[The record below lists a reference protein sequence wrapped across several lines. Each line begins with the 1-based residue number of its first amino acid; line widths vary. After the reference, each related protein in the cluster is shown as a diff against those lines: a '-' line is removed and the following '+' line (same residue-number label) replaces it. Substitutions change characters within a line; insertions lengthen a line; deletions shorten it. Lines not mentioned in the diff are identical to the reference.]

1 MRTRKRDAGCIPL
14 TPITLSFSAPIS
26 AEQAKQIALV
36 SPDGARQ
43 FAVLTDPG
51 ETSSL
56 SFNGPFKESSQYKI
70 ELPPGLVDGSGRELA
85 NASRFPMTVE
95 TGEFPPLAKFS
106 ARFGIIESVDPVLPV
121 TVRNLEAE
129 IAGNQLKLGESAAGS
144 SSSSVADLLARIEAT
159 LWRVPQPKA
168 GDVLS
173 WLNRVAEA
181 KRAESVFGSGDASAA
196 QQFTMPKPNGPNAFE
211 VMGIPLKHPGLYI
224 VELKSTRLG
233 TVLLGAP
240 KPMYVPTAALV
251 TDLAVHFKQ
260 GQANSLVWVTA
271 LETGNPVSGADVA
284 VADCHGTEL
293 WTGRTDARGLAL
305 VPASAAFANL
315 PQCDSMQT
323 GQESDYYS
331 HQVEALSGLNR
342 GVLVTASLGEDFS
355 FVHSSWQQGIE
366 SWRFHLPTDYQ
377 PSPYIADTVF
387 DRTLLRAG
395 ETVHMKH
402 FIRARTVDGLSL
414 VGENDRQDTMSIR
427 FSGGDQHYDFDLKWN
442 DSGSAENDWQI
453 PQAAKLGTY
462 NVTMS
467 RRKTAAPSPTPGAD
481 TGDQSTQELTTGEFR
496 VEEFRIPLM
505 KAAIRIP
512 VQPLV
517 AVTDIPIDLSAEY
530 LSGGAAKGLPV
541 TLRSQINKNASPQFP
556 DFDDYVFANG
566 NVTAGIVHSEGFSEG
581 TAAEQNPGVPQRKD
595 LTLDGA
601 GGA

>member
-1 MRTRKRDAGCIPL
+1 MTLIWGKGIKSTTGIATDQDQTISYKTRKPFEAKVQCERESAKAGCIPL

-36 SPDGARQ
+36 APGGARQ
-43 FAVLTDPG
+43 FAVLSDPG

-56 SFNGPFKESSQYKI
+56 AFNGPFKESSQYKI
-70 ELPPGLVDGSGRELA
+70 EIPPKLIDGSGRELA

-106 ARFGIIESVDPVLPV
+106 ARFGIIEKIDPVLPV
-121 TVRNLEAE
+121 TVRNLEAQ
-129 IAGNQLKLGESAAGS
+129 IAGAKLKLGGDAESS
-144 SSSSVADLLARIEAT
+144 LLTRIEAT

-168 GDVLS
+168 GEVLS

-181 KRAESVFGSGDASAA
+181 KRTDSVFGGENADGA
-196 QQFTMPKPNGPNAFE
+196 QQFAMPKPNGPNAFE
-211 VMGIPLKHPGLYI
+211 VMGIPLKRPGLYI

-271 LETGNPVSGADVA
+271 LESGRPVGGAEVS
-284 VADCHGTEL
+284 VADCHGSEL
-293 WTGRTDARGLAL
+293 WTGRTDARGLAM
-305 VPASAAFANL
+305 VPTSAAFANL
-315 PQCDSMQT
+315 PQCDSSQADH
-323 GQESDYYS
+323 ESDYFS
-331 HQVEALSGLNR
+331 NQVEALNGLNR
-342 GVLVTASLGEDFS
+342 GLLVTARAGEDFS

-366 SWRFHLPTDYQ
+366 AWRFHLPTEYQ

-402 FIRARTVDGLSL
+402 FIRAKTLQGLSL
-414 VGENDRQDTMSIR
+414 AEEKDLPDTLSIR
-427 FSGGDQHYDFDLKWN
+427 FAAGDQHYDFDLKWN
-442 DSGSAENDWQI
+442 NSGSAENDWQI

-467 RRKTAAPSPTPGAD
+467 RRKPVAPSPTPSADSGAM
-481 TGDQSTQELTTGEFR
+481 GDQSTTGTHHR
-496 VEEFRIPLM
+496 
-505 KAAIRIP
+505 
-512 VQPLV
+512 
-517 AVTDIPIDLSAEY
+517 
-530 LSGGAAKGLPV
+530 
-541 TLRSQINKNASPQFP
+541 
-556 DFDDYVFANG
+556 
-566 NVTAGIVHSEGFSEG
+566 
-581 TAAEQNPGVPQRKD
+581 
-595 LTLDGA
+595 
-601 GGA
+601 